1 MGPPFNF
8 SFVFTLT
15 SIHFLVTAIEME
27 IMAMVGLF
35 DRTRLPWGTS
45 AKMAVFC
52 TGSVGLMNLSLKF
65 NSVGFYQLCKLLG
78 IPWLVFVERIVYKK
92 HTSFGSNLSLI
103 VILTGMFYA
112 TVADVSLSI
121 VGSSIGIVA
130 VMITTQYQIWQ
141 GIVQCEHKL
150 SPLQINY
157 AQALPTFFVCTI
169 IALMAEFNNFHTK
182 MDVLAHRWTVTEAQW
197 IIFSAILA
205 GFANLCSYGL
215 IGHTSPITFQV
226 VGHLKTILII
236 VGGHF
241 LPHEQ
246 ISIRFDN
253 FIGITVCLMGAAL
266 YGYIRHAE
274 STDDTISKNVPSP
287 KFINLFFHLCGKQSQ
302 PEKCEHPSSHS

>member
-1 MGPPFNF
+1 MIAVMYGGTYCSIF
-8 SFVFTLT
+8 FVFTLT

-52 TGSVGLMNLSLKF
+52 TGS
-65 NSVGFYQLCKLLG
+65 LCKLLG

-157 AQALPTFFVCTI
+157 AQALPTFFLTDG
-169 IALMAEFNNFHTK
+169 LSQRHNGSSS
-182 MDVLAHRWTVTEAQW
+182 VL
-197 IIFSAILA
+197 S
-205 GFANLCSYGL
+205 
-215 IGHTSPITFQV
+215 
-226 VGHLKTILII
+226 
-236 VGGHF
+236 
-241 LPHEQ
+241 
-246 ISIRFDN
+246 
-253 FIGITVCLMGAAL
+253 
-266 YGYIRHAE
+266 
-274 STDDTISKNVPSP
+274 
-287 KFINLFFHLCGKQSQ
+287 
-302 PEKCEHPSSHS
+302 